1 MAMANIDAGLWWYD
15 EEEFYEIYQQRMFVN
30 QCSRDKVR
38 QLTQKRYISSYF
50 KVAVK
55 RQLSSNILFATIT
68 WHECWMPLHL
78 NWRVQNKDWPWLWVS
93 SRYSEQALI
102 IALLV
107 ILNSVARSLVIFTLA
122 WMSVTSGFLSPL
134 PPVAVSSSETDLWRA
149 WLCFTMRSLHVLRSS
164 SLVDI
169 IL

>member
-1 MAMANIDAGLWWYD
+1 MIWRGGVLRNLSTKNVCQSM
-15 EEEFYEIYQQRMFVN
+15 QQRQSALSTTTDPKKLF
-30 QCSRDKVR
+30 
-38 QLTQKRYISSYF
+38 SSYF

-78 NWRVQNKDWPWLWVS
+78 NRRVQNKDWPWLCVS